1 MRVATFAPIV
11 CALATAC
18 STVFVEAGP
27 SSSGTEGGGGSSS
40 IGSGNGSG
48 GALLAATVG
57 PSGVGSV
64 ASSSGASSSSG
75 KEPITCSSFGDPCTS
90 CIATSCADTWCACQ
104 GNAECF
110 ALLQCSGGCQ
120 DSTGCFE
127 KCMALHPDGIA
138 DVLLVSGCA
147 GTVCDAVC
155 KWGSTDF
162 DPCGECVFKGCA
174 SETNACFGDPTC
186 FALWKCFDACGPSS
200 LSCHQSCYVKH
211 PDGVT
216 KLDALFTCANSSC
229 ENICN

>member
-1 MRVATFAPIV
+1 MRLAVFAPIV

-18 STVFVEAGP
+18 STVFVEGGP
-27 SSSGTEGGGGSSS
+27 PSDGTGGGGGSSTS
-40 IGSGNGSG
+40 GSGSG
-48 GALLAATVG
+48 GAMFAVTAG

-64 ASSSGASSSSG
+64 ASSSSGA
-75 KEPITCSSFGDPCTS
+75 EPITCSSWGEACTG
-90 CIATSCADTWCACQ
+90 CIATSCPETWCACQ

-120 DSTGCFE
+120 DSDGCTE
-127 KCMALHPDGIA
+127 KCMALHPEGIA

-147 GTVCDAVC
+147 GTACDAVC

-162 DPCGECVFKGCA
+162 DPCGECVFKSCA

-216 KLDALFTCANSSC
+216 KLEVLLTCANSSC
-229 ENICN
+229 ESTCN